1 MGRESRPVSP
11 IRIVLV
17 EDHELVRAGIKA
29 LLQSVPEVQ
38 VVAETGNGREA
49 LRLVEAHRPDVVLMD
64 IAIPG
69 LNGLQAAAEIVKQ
82 FPGVRVI
89 MLSMYA
95 NEEYIWQALRAGA
108 SGYLLK
114 NSSASELELAVKA
127 VAGGEAYLS
136 PPVSKQLV
144 EDFMRRARGEPSS
157 FELLTPR
164 QREIL
169 RLIAQGET
177 TQQIAQE
184 LTISAKTV
192 ETHRAQLMQRL
203 DIFDTAGLV
212 RYAIRTG
219 LIVPSE

>member
-1 MGRESRPVSP
+1 VSP
-11 IRIVLV
+11 IRVLLV
-17 EDHELVRAGIKA
+17 EDHELVRAGIRA
-29 LLQSVPEVQ
+29 LLHSVPEVQ

-69 LNGLQAAAEIVKQ
+69 LNGLQAAAEVVKQ

-89 MLSMYA
+89 MLSMHA
-95 NEEYIWQALRAGA
+95 NEEYVWQALRAGA

-114 NSSASELELAVKA
+114 NSSTSELELAVKA
-127 VAGGEAYLS
+127 VARGEAYLS

-144 EDFMRRARGEPSS
+144 DDFMRRARGEPSS

-177 TQQIAQE
+177 TQRIAQE
-184 LTISAKTV
+184 LNISAKTV
-192 ETHRAQLMQRL
+192 EAHRAQLMQRL
-203 DIFDTAGLV
+203 EIFDTAGLV

-219 LIVPSE
+219 LIVSGE